1 MRMPRILLLNS
12 MLHPAGQELLSSRA
26 SVEVIPST
34 APRNM
39 FRQALQNA
47 DALVVRLPGRVTR
60 QIIEEAPRLRVIGTA
75 GAGVDHIDVSGAT
88 AAGIPVVN
96 NVGIGPV
103 PVAEHAVGLMLSL
116 ARRIVAG
123 DRGVR
128 RDRWACRER
137 LIGPDLGIE
146 LTGRTV
152 GIVGFGFIGQR
163 VAMICQGGFGAR
175 VLAYDPFLDDGIF
188 AAAGVERRRALRDLL
203 SEADFVTLHVP
214 LTEETRHVIG
224 AEQVGYM
231 KPTAYLI
238 NCARGAIVDEVALV
252 RALRDG
258 RIAGAGIDVFDPEPP
273 APENPLFQF
282 ENVVVTPHIAGLSQE
297 TSRRL
302 SLSVAEQILQV
313 LADERPPRLV
323 NPEVWDRRRRG

>member
-1 MRMPRILLLNS
+1 MPRILLLNS
-12 MLHPAGQELLSSRA
+12 MVHPAGQELLSSRA
-26 SVEVIPST
+26 IVDVVPNS
-34 APRNM
+34 APRNAL
-39 FRQALQNA
+39 RQALQDA
-47 DALVVRLPGRVTR
+47 DALIVRLPCRVTR
-60 QIIEEAPRLRVIGTA
+60 QIIEEAPRLRVIGAA
-75 GAGVDHIDVSGAT
+75 GAGVDHIDVSAAT

-128 RDRWACRER
+128 RDHWACRER

-146 LTGRTV
+146 LTGKTV

-163 VAMICQGGFGAR
+163 VAMICRGGFGAR

-203 SEADFVTLHVP
+203 SEADFVTLHMP
-214 LTEETRHVIG
+214 LTEETRHAIG

-238 NCARGAIVDEVALV
+238 NCARGAIIDEVALV
-252 RALRDG
+252 RALREG
-258 RIAGAGIDVFDPEPP
+258 RIAGAGIDVFDQEPP
-273 APENPLFQF
+273 TPENPLFQL
-282 ENVVVTPHIAGLSQE
+282 ENVVLTPHIAGLSHE
-297 TSRRL
+297 TNRRL

-313 LADERPPRLV
+313 LAGERPPRLV
-323 NPEVWDRRRRG
+323 NSEVWDRRRRG